1 FTWQDDY
8 TQHVMAQEL
17 ANLPKTYPWHPEASS
32 PAGEDTFPE
41 SILTYRAHTAALTY
55 PPATRVKYPD
65 SLLQPLSQLQP
76 DELSPKAD
84 SGVDRQQLITAL
96 GAYTAQRPP
105 GENDPGPQY
114 FLHSPSRASRPLLAP
129 AASQRRPLP
138 PGDPKDP
145 PSMGDD
151 MLLWSLLKDLQQ
163 QSEVPRLGP
172 LELEEMADA
181 IAGAMQGDHA
191 GGQDGHGRGAEG
203 QLQEQENGPEAVLQD
218 HRLSEEDDP
227 VYEEV
232 SRLSIQLGDLLKDR
246 GSPLLPEAPLLE
258 KSSRAEIKKSEQPE
272 EPSSS
277 KEETAGV
284 EHMRSRTYSKDL
296 LENKPNSEQQTELR
310 NWPTGVWQ
318 GEQSLSEAGQGP
330 SRGGLQLEVQPSNR
344 EQQGYIVTG
353 NSCLSL
359 EKGKQLTDEVA
370 HLLQVPSSF
379 LVDVEVLGP
388 AVTFKVSAN
397 VQNMTAA
404 NITKGI
410 VDNKDLLEQTSGLT
424 ILQSGIGPKDKL
436 KILPRQ
442 EEQEDSTK
450 YAVLTF
456 LSIACMLVVLLASG
470 LAYCLRH
477 NSHYKLKEK
486 LSGLGGDP
494 NADATAA
501 YQELCRQRM
510 AVRPPDRPEGPHTS
524 RINSVSSQFS
534 DGPMPSPS
542 ARSSTSS
549 WSEEPVQSNMDI
561 STGHMIL
568 AYMEDH
574 LKNKNRLEKEWEAL
588 CTYQAEPSSSL
599 IAQREEN
606 ASKNRSL
613 AVLT

>member
-1 FTWQDDY
+1 
-8 TQHVMAQEL
+8 MR
-17 ANLPKTYPWHPEASS
+17 
-32 PAGEDTFPE
+32 GGTFYFLLGQIPFG
-41 SILTYRAHTAALTY
+41 LYRAKSRVSTLRQVPVPQRQEPGSPVDSITCPSPGTTVNLAAFVPLLWACGRLAPRPGLNRLHRSHVGPRARREQEGGDALPQGGKSSLFPNGGKGPLRAPRTRRRPRGARLLSPHSWDHTA
-55 PPATRVKYPD
+55 PW
-65 SLLQPLSQLQP
+65 
-76 DELSPKAD
+76 
-84 SGVDRQQLITAL
+84 GVC
-96 GAYTAQRPP
+96 GP
-105 GENDPGPQY
+105 GSAVPGT
-114 FLHSPSRASRPLLAP
+114 
-129 AASQRRPLP
+129 
-138 PGDPKDP
+138 
-145 PSMGDD
+145 
-151 MLLWSLLKDLQQ
+151 
-163 QSEVPRLGP
+163 
-172 LELEEMADA
+172 
-181 IAGAMQGDHA
+181 
-191 GGQDGHGRGAEG
+191 HGRGVGKRGGCWA
-203 QLQEQENGPEAVLQD
+203 N
-218 HRLSEEDDP
+218 S
-227 VYEEV
+227 
-232 SRLSIQLGDLLKDR
+232 SRLERGKDR
-246 GSPLLPEAPLLE
+246 GRATETQPGEHTPLPALEHAVAPRG
-258 KSSRAEIKKSEQPE
+258 RA
-272 EPSSS
+272 
-277 KEETAGV
+277 
-284 EHMRSRTYSKDL
+284 
-296 LENKPNSEQQTELR
+296 
-310 NWPTGVWQ
+310 TGVRARCPRPR
-318 GEQSLSEAGQGP
+318 SGP
-330 SRGGLQLEVQPSNR
+330 RHPHPAPGWHPTDPSAQPASPPPLVSSVHSRR
-344 EQQGYIVTG
+344 
-353 NSCLSL
+353 
-359 EKGKQLTDEVA
+359 
-370 HLLQVPSSF
+370 LLR
-379 LVDVEVLGP
+379 
-388 AVTFKVSAN
+388 
-397 VQNMTAA
+397 
-404 NITKGI
+404 
-410 VDNKDLLEQTSGLT
+410 TSG
-424 ILQSGIGPKDKL
+424 SGAEKDKL